1 LTHRIA
7 IIGAGMAGL
16 SCARTLRRAG
26 FYVEIFEG
34 DRVVGGRMGT
44 SRLGVVPFDHGAQ
57 YVSVRSSRFRTYVEE
72 LVNSGYAAAWHP
84 RTQGMEEGYVP
95 NWYVGT
101 PGMSALVR
109 PLAESV
115 RVHTNRRVHTLQ
127 RIDKGW
133 HLWFDDQTS
142 SGPFAAVAVAVPAP
156 EASLILGREAPD
168 LADQIGG
175 VRFSPCWAL
184 MIRLEEKVLP
194 DYDAYSDM
202 SQVIRWVGRNNK
214 KPGRSSRGEH
224 IVVHASPA
232 WTRETEDA
240 EAEAVAEELWSEVC
254 HLLDLPPVRP
264 QQMGAYLWRHGLVEQ
279 PLGETYVLDSGLMV
293 GAAGD
298 WCRGRL
304 ADQAFESGAALG
316 KAMVDALT

>member
-1 LTHRIA
+1 MTHRIA
-7 IIGAGMAGL
+7 IIGAGMASL

-57 YVSVRSSRFRTYVEE
+57 YVSVRSNRFRTYV
-72 LVNSGYAAAWHP
+72 GA
-84 RTQGMEEGYVP
+84 
-95 NWYVGT
+95 
-101 PGMSALVR
+101 PGMSALMR

-142 SGPFAAVAVAVPAP
+142 SGPFAAVAVAVRAP

-168 LADQIGG
+168 VADQIGG

-184 MIRLEEKVLP
+184 IIRLE
-194 DYDAYSDM
+194 
-202 SQVIRWVGRNNK
+202 
-214 KPGRSSRGEH
+214 
-224 IVVHASPA
+224 
-232 WTRETEDA
+232 
-240 EAEAVAEELWSEVC
+240 
-254 HLLDLPPVRP
+254 
-264 QQMGAYLWRHGLVEQ
+264 
-279 PLGETYVLDSGLMV
+279 
-293 GAAGD
+293 
-298 WCRGRL
+298 
-304 ADQAFESGAALG
+304 
-316 KAMVDALT
+316 

>member
-1 LTHRIA
+1 
-7 IIGAGMAGL
+7 MAGL

-72 LVNSGYAAAWHP
+72 LVNSGYAAPWHP
-84 RTQGMEEGYVP
+84 RIQGMEEGYVP

-115 RVHTNRRVHTLQ
+115 RVHTNRRLHTLQ

-133 HLWFDDQTS
+133 LLWFDDQTS
-142 SGPFAAVAVAVPAP
+142 SGPFAAVAVAVPAS

-279 PLGETYVLDSGLMV
+279 PLGETYVLDSSLMV